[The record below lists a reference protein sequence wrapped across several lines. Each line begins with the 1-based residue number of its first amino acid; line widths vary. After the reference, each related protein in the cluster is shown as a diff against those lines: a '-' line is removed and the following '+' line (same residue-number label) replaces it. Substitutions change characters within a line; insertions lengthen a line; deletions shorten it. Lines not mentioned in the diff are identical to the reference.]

1 MSDDTPIYPMDYI
14 GGTTVVDIGDAR
26 VARGM
31 SRREYSACSHKS
43 LVYDKQ
49 ERRVWC
55 QDCEREVYAFDA
67 FTGIVEQYDRAI
79 KSIEKR
85 RKQVEEA
92 ERFAVRGRAAKVM
105 DEAWRSRNMI
115 PACPHCRRG
124 IFPADVVNGVGMVGK
139 DYAAA
144 LAAKDSPD
152 GR

>member
-1 MSDDTPIYPMDYI
+1 MSDDTPIDPLDYI
-14 GGTTVVDIGDAR
+14 HGPTVVDIGDAR
-26 VARGM
+26 VARGKA
-31 SRREYSACSHKS
+31 RREYSACSHRA

-55 QDCEREVYAFDA
+55 QDCEREVPAFDA

-92 ERFAVRGRAAKVM
+92 ERFAVRRRAAKVM
-105 DEAWRSRNMI
+105 DEAWRSRNMV

-124 IFPADVVNGVGMVGK
+124 IFPEDVVKGVGMVGK

-144 LAAKDSPD
+144 LFAKP
-152 GR
+152 RP